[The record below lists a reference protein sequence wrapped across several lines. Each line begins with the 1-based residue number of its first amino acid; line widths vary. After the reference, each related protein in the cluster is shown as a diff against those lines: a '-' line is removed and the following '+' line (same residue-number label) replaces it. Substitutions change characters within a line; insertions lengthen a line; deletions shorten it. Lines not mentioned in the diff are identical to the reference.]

1 MRPFVTICTI
11 IVVAAASAGCMP
23 TGRQVLAR
31 RSLGSSERR
40 EGICVPRGNARTGV
54 EVLGDGSIRVAVTV
68 PCRQIYATTA
78 RSRERVVEH
87 SSNNDTANMLMGG
100 GAAVIGA
107 GGLIG
112 LGTAMEGLGHG
123 WGGTGEGCI
132 DGCDYGHESSSN
144 AGTITALVGAGMVV
158 SGLVVAIASKDRQ
171 VITER
176 NRVIDRR
183 IVTES
188 SPGTQPVVVRA
199 PIGPAL
205 RVELDDSGRG
215 LVRLPA
221 SALAESD
228 RALLASILAQP
239 WTLVIEGRA
248 GTWTPTAAQVQ
259 RLLGA
264 TPVATASNAGRG
276 AL

>member
-1 MRPFVTICTI
+1 MRPFVSIFTI
-11 IVVAAASAGCMP
+11 IIIAAASAGCMP
-23 TGRQVLAR
+23 TGRQVLGR
-31 RSLGSSERR
+31 RNLGSSERR
-40 EGICVPRGNARTGV
+40 EGTCVPRGNARTGV

-68 PCRQIYATTA
+68 PCRQIYTTT
-78 RSRERVVEH
+78 EKTVEH
-87 SSNNDTANMLMGG
+87 TVTRSGNNGTANTLMGVGTAVVGLG
-100 GAAVIGA
+100 GI
-107 GGLIG
+107 IG
-112 LGTAMEGLGHG
+112 LGSAMSELGHG
-123 WGGTGEGCI
+123 FGSTGEGCI
-132 DGCDYGHESSSN
+132 NGCDSGSEESH
-144 AGTITALVGAGMVV
+144 AGSITALLGAGMIATGMVIAATSSDSHETVAHDQVV
-158 SGLVVAIASKDRQ
+158 
-171 VITER
+171 
-176 NRVIDRR
+176 DRR

-215 LVRLPA
+215 LLRLPA
-221 SALAESD
+221 SALAEAD
-228 RALLASILAQP
+228 RALLASMLAQP

-248 GTWTPTAAQVQ
+248 GKWTPTAAQVQ